1 MIRHTR
7 VAVGPFIPRGPAVV
21 AAGRRP
27 RAGGREGVGGANRQ
41 DHAARLRLGLPGLRS
56 DAQSSSQPHTY
67 RCAETNARHF
77 SSPILPLGAGTFG
90 ATRSESRYFSS
101 AAQRW
106 FCPTTD
112 TPSHQ
117 TAGPGKAAAVA
128 RKRRLTCDQW
138 EISAS
143 YPQPQYARLATHQR
157 GRSQRVTRRG
167 NALRLRQ

>member
-1 MIRHTR
+1 MCSSPTSVWPGAIVQAQAVAHWRETR
-7 VAVGPFIPRGPAVV
+7 LSFSFQPEQSRSGGYRLAVGRHYEEEV
-21 AAGRRP
+21 
-27 RAGGREGVGGANRQ
+27 
-41 DHAARLRLGLPGLRS
+41 LRLE
-56 DAQSSSQPHTY
+56 QP
-67 RCAETNARHF
+67 
-77 SSPILPLGAGTFG
+77 
-90 ATRSESRYFSS
+90 
-101 AAQRW
+101 
-106 FCPTTD
+106 CPTTD